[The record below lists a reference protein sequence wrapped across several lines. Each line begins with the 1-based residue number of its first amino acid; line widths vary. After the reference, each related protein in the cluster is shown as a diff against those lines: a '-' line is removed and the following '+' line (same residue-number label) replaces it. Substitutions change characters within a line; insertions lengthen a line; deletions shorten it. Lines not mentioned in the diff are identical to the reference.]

1 MSNHN
6 VGAKVDIVAG
16 LTNIAVGRTEGSTG
30 PNWSGSVGVSG
41 QAL

>member
-6 VGAKVDIVAG
+6 VAAKVDIVAG
-16 LTNIAVGRTEGSTG
+16 LTNISVGRTAGDDG